1 MLRPST
7 VCVISSMRSA
17 SVDLPW
23 SICATMQKLR
33 MCEMSVG
40 TRPQWYG
47 LGLPALGSGPEAL
60 VDSPTRM
67 ANIKSQKKRNLQNEK
82 RHQRNVAAKS
92 SLKTST
98 KRVQTAVASGD
109 ADAAVTSQREAAKAL
124 DKAASKGVLHKKTA
138 ARKKSRLA
146 KATNAVSA
154 SA

>member
-1 MLRPST
+1 
-7 VCVISSMRSA
+7 
-17 SVDLPW
+17 
-23 SICATMQKLR
+23 
-33 MCEMSVG
+33 
-40 TRPQWYG
+40 
-47 LGLPALGSGPEAL
+47 
-60 VDSPTRM
+60 M

-98 KRVQTAVASGD
+98 KSVHAAVAAGD
-109 ADAAVTSQREAAKAL
+109 AEAAVATQRDAARAL